1 MRDLEKIRNI
11 ILARL
16 GADFQNMKIMDV
28 RIREQNDSDGARV
41 LLIDVV
47 FKGERKEVDA
57 KALTGIVRKIRPDLL
72 KNDEEGFPVFSFIA
86 QREMG
91 ALAREPA
98 RPH

>member
-1 MRDLEKIRNI
+1 MQDLEKIRGI
-11 ILARL
+11 IFKCLK
-16 GADFQNMKIMDV
+16 ADFQNIQITDV
-28 RIREQNDSDGARV
+28 HIREQNDPDGGRV

-47 FKGERKEVDA
+47 FEGESKEIDA
-57 KALTGIVRKIRPDLL
+57 KALTGIVRKIRPNLI